1 MDIDL
6 IDIKIESFSKIVFE
20 INWLVLISLFIFL
33 VIICKAIKHIIN
45 YSRKQSIDIDEI
57 ELGIGNSH
65 LTLKYDAKD
74 KEIAYKLWIELNTR
88 KIGLQYDE
96 ENDVL
101 VEMYDSWYKFFDI
114 ARELLKEIPQS
125 KFASNPQLI
134 ELSLKI
140 LNIGLR
146 PHLTRWQAKYR
157 KWYAI
162 EIEKQENENK
172 TPQEIQ
178 KRYLHYVELVDDLK
192 ITNQRMMEYKELLYE
207 IAFGK
212 R

>member
-1 MDIDL
+1 MDI
-6 IDIKIESFSKIVFE
+6 IDVKFESFSTIVFE
-20 INWLVLISLFIFL
+20 INWLVLISLFIFGTIISK
-33 VIICKAIKHIIN
+33 VIKYIIN
-45 YSRKQSIDIDEI
+45 YSRKQSINIDEI

-65 LTLKYDAKD
+65 ITLKYDAKD

-96 ENDVL
+96 EDDVL
-101 VEMYDSWYKFFDI
+101 VEIYDSWYKFFEI
-114 ARELLKEIPQS
+114 ARELLKEMPQS
-125 KFASNPQLI
+125 KFASTPQLI

-146 PHLTRWQAKYR
+146 PHLTKWQAKYR

-162 EIEKQENENK
+162 EIEKQENEDK

-178 KRYLHYVELVDDLK
+178 KKYLHYVELVDDLK

-212 R
+212 KII

>member
-1 MDIDL
+1 MDI
-6 IDIKIESFSKIVFE
+6 IDVKFESFSTIVFE
-20 INWLVLISLFIFL
+20 INWLVLISLFIL
-33 VIICKAIKHIIN
+33 VAIISKVIRYIIN
-45 YSRKQSIDIDEI
+45 YSRKQSINIDEI

-65 LTLKYDAKD
+65 ITMKYDAKD

-96 ENDVL
+96 EDDVL
-101 VEMYDSWYKFFDI
+101 VEIYDSWYKFFEI
-114 ARELLKEIPQS
+114 ARELLKEMPQS
-125 KFASNPQLI
+125 KFASTPQLI

-146 PHLTRWQAKYR
+146 PHLTKWQAKYR

-162 EIEKQENENK
+162 EIVKQENADK

-178 KRYLHYVELVDDLK
+178 KKYLHYVELVNDLK

>member
-1 MDIDL
+1 MDI
-6 IDIKIESFSKIVFE
+6 IDVKFESFSMIVFE
-20 INWLVLISLFIFL
+20 INWLVIIASFVLVAIISK
-33 VIICKAIKHIIN
+33 VIKSIIK
-45 YSRKQSIDIDEI
+45 YSRKQSINIDEI

-65 LTLKYDAKD
+65 ITMKYDAKD

-96 ENDVL
+96 EYDVL
-101 VEMYDSWYKFFDI
+101 VEIYDSWYKFFEI
-114 ARELLKEIPQS
+114 ARELLKEMPQS
-125 KFASNPQLI
+125 KFASTPQLI

-146 PHLTRWQAKYR
+146 PHLTKWQAKYR

-162 EIEKQENENK
+162 EVEKQENVDK

-178 KRYLHYVELVDDLK
+178 KKYLHYVELVDDLK

-212 R
+212 K

>member
-1 MDIDL
+1 MDI
-6 IDIKIESFSKIVFE
+6 IDVKFESFSTIVFE
-20 INWLVLISLFIFL
+20 INWLVLISLFIL
-33 VIICKAIKHIIN
+33 VAIISKVIKYIIN
-45 YSRKQSIDIDEI
+45 YSRKQSINIDEI

-65 LTLKYDAKD
+65 ITMKYDAKD

-96 ENDVL
+96 EDDVL
-101 VEMYDSWYKFFDI
+101 VEVYDSWYKFFEI
-114 ARELLKEIPQS
+114 ARELLKEMPQS
-125 KFASNPQLI
+125 KFASTPQLI

-146 PHLTRWQAKYR
+146 PHLTKWQAKYR

-162 EIEKQENENK
+162 EIEKQENADK

-178 KRYLHYVELVDDLK
+178 KKYLHYVELVDDLK

>member
-1 MDIDL
+1 MDI
-6 IDIKIESFSKIVFE
+6 IDVKFESFSTIVFE
-20 INWLVLISLFIFL
+20 INWLVLISLFIL
-33 VIICKAIKHIIN
+33 VAIISKVIKYIIN
-45 YSRKQSIDIDEI
+45 YSRKQSINIDEI

-65 LTLKYDAKD
+65 ITMKYDAKD

-96 ENDVL
+96 EDDVL
-101 VEMYDSWYKFFDI
+101 VEIYDSWYKFFEI
-114 ARELLKEIPQS
+114 ARELLKEMPQS
-125 KFASNPQLI
+125 KFASTPQLI

-146 PHLTRWQAKYR
+146 PHLTKWQAKYR

-162 EIEKQENENK
+162 EIEKQENADK

-178 KRYLHYVELVDDLK
+178 KKYLHYVELVNDLK

>member
-1 MDIDL
+1 MDI
-6 IDIKIESFSKIVFE
+6 INIKFEPFTTVIFE
-20 INWLVLISLFIFL
+20 INWLILISLFLIL
-33 VIICKAIKHIIN
+33 GIICKVVKDVFK
-45 YSRKQSIDIDEI
+45 YSRKRSIDIDEI

-65 LTLKYDAKD
+65 VTLKYDAKD

-96 ENDVL
+96 DNDVL
-101 VEMYDSWYKFFDI
+101 VEMYDSWYKFFEI
-114 ARELLKEIPQS
+114 ARELLKEMPQS
-125 KFASNPQLI
+125 KFASTPQLI

-140 LNIGLR
+140 LNVGLR
-146 PHLTRWQAKYR
+146 PHLTKWQAKYR
-157 KWYAI
+157 KWYA
-162 EIEKQENENK
+162 QELKKSESDNR

-178 KRYLHYVELVDDLK
+178 KRYLYYDELVDDLK
-192 ITNQRMMEYKELLYE
+192 ITNKRMMEYKDLLYE

>member
-1 MDIDL
+1 MDVIDV
-6 IDIKIESFSKIVFE
+6 KFESFSTIVFE
-20 INWLVLISLFIFL
+20 LNWLVLISLFIL
-33 VIICKAIKHIIN
+33 LAIISKVIKYIIN
-45 YSRKQSIDIDEI
+45 YSRKQSINIDEI

-65 LTLKYDAKD
+65 ITMKYDAKD

-96 ENDVL
+96 EDDVL
-101 VEMYDSWYKFFDI
+101 VEIYDSWYKFFEI
-114 ARELLKEIPQS
+114 ARELLKEMPQS
-125 KFASNPQLI
+125 KFASTPQLI

-146 PHLTRWQAKYR
+146 PHLTKWQAKYR

-162 EIEKQENENK
+162 EIEKQENADK

-178 KRYLHYVELVDDLK
+178 KKYLHYVELVDDLK

>member
-1 MDIDL
+1 MDI
-6 IDIKIESFSKIVFE
+6 IDVKFYSFSTIVFE
-20 INWLVLISLFIFL
+20 INWLVLISLFIL
-33 VIICKAIKHIIN
+33 GAIISKVINYIIN
-45 YSRKQSIDIDEI
+45 YSRKQSINIDEI

-65 LTLKYDAKD
+65 ITLKYDAKD

-96 ENDVL
+96 EDDVL
-101 VEMYDSWYKFFDI
+101 VEIYDSWYKFFEI
-114 ARELLKEIPQS
+114 ARELLKEMPQS
-125 KFASNPQLI
+125 KLATAPQLI

-146 PHLTRWQAKYR
+146 PHLTKWQAKYR

-162 EIEKQENENK
+162 EIEKQENEDK

-178 KRYLHYVELVDDLK
+178 KKYLYYVELVDDLK
-192 ITNQRMMEYKELLYE
+192 ISNQRMMEYKELLYE

-212 R
+212 K

>member
-1 MDIDL
+1 MDI
-6 IDIKIESFSKIVFE
+6 IDVKFESFSMIVFE
-20 INWLVLISLFIFL
+20 INWLVIIASFVLVAIISK
-33 VIICKAIKHIIN
+33 VIKSIIK
-45 YSRKQSIDIDEI
+45 YSRKQSINIDEI

-65 LTLKYDAKD
+65 ITMKYDAKD

-96 ENDVL
+96 EYDVL
-101 VEMYDSWYKFFDI
+101 VEIYDSWYKFFEI
-114 ARELLKEIPQS
+114 ARELLKEMPQS
-125 KFASNPQLI
+125 KFASTPQLI

-146 PHLTRWQAKYR
+146 PHLTKWQAKYR

-162 EIEKQENENK
+162 EVEKQENVDK

-178 KRYLHYVELVDDLK
+178 KKYLHYVELIDDLK

-212 R
+212 K

>member
-1 MDIDL
+1 MDI
-6 IDIKIESFSKIVFE
+6 IDVKFESFSTIVFE
-20 INWLVLISLFIFL
+20 INWLVLISLFVL
-33 VIICKAIKHIIN
+33 VAIISKVIKYIIS
-45 YSRKQSIDIDEI
+45 YSRKQSINIDEI

-65 LTLKYDAKD
+65 ITMKYDAKD

-96 ENDVL
+96 EDDVL
-101 VEMYDSWYKFFDI
+101 VEIYDSWYKFFEI
-114 ARELLKEIPQS
+114 ARELLKEMPQS
-125 KFASNPQLI
+125 KFASTPQLI

-146 PHLTRWQAKYR
+146 PHLTKWQAKYR

-162 EIEKQENENK
+162 EIEKQENADK

-178 KRYLHYVELVDDLK
+178 KKYLHYVELVNDLK

>member
-1 MDIDL
+1 MDI
-6 IDIKIESFSKIVFE
+6 IDVKFESFSTIVFE
-20 INWLVLISLFIFL
+20 INWLVLISLFIL
-33 VIICKAIKHIIN
+33 VAIISKVIKYIIN
-45 YSRKQSIDIDEI
+45 YSRKQSINIDEI

-65 LTLKYDAKD
+65 ITMKYDAKD

-96 ENDVL
+96 EDEVL
-101 VEMYDSWYKFFDI
+101 VEIYDSWYKFFEI
-114 ARELLKEIPQS
+114 ARELLKEMPQS
-125 KFASNPQLI
+125 KFASTPQLI

-146 PHLTRWQAKYR
+146 PHLTKWQAKYR

-162 EIEKQENENK
+162 EIEKQENADK

-178 KRYLHYVELVDDLK
+178 KKYLHYVELVNDLK

>member
-1 MDIDL
+1 MDI
-6 IDIKIESFSKIVFE
+6 IDVKFESFSTIVFE
-20 INWLVLISLFIFL
+20 INWIVLISLFIFGA
-33 VIICKAIKHIIN
+33 IICKVIKYIIN
-45 YSRKQSIDIDEI
+45 YSRKQSINIDEI

-65 LTLKYDAKD
+65 ITLKYDAKD

-96 ENDVL
+96 EDDVL
-101 VEMYDSWYKFFDI
+101 VEMYDSWYKFFEI
-114 ARELLKEIPQS
+114 ARELLKEMPQN
-125 KFASNPQLI
+125 KFASTPQLI

-146 PHLTRWQAKYR
+146 PHLTKWQAKYR

-162 EIEKQENENK
+162 EIEKQENEDK

-178 KRYLHYVELVDDLK
+178 KKYSHYVELVDDLK

>member
-1 MDIDL
+1 MDI
-6 IDIKIESFSKIVFE
+6 IDVKFESFSTIVFE
-20 INWLVLISLFIFL
+20 LNWLVLISLFIL
-33 VIICKAIKHIIN
+33 LAIISKVIKYIIN
-45 YSRKQSIDIDEI
+45 YSRKQSINIDEI

-65 LTLKYDAKD
+65 ITMKYDAKD

-96 ENDVL
+96 EDDVL
-101 VEMYDSWYKFFDI
+101 VEIYDSWYKFFEI
-114 ARELLKEIPQS
+114 ARELLKEMPQS
-125 KFASNPQLI
+125 KFASTPQLI

-146 PHLTRWQAKYR
+146 PHLTKWQAKYR

-162 EIEKQENENK
+162 EIEKQENADK

-178 KRYLHYVELVDDLK
+178 KKYLHYVELVDDLK

>member
-1 MDIDL
+1 MDI
-6 IDIKIESFSKIVFE
+6 IDVKFESFSTIVFE
-20 INWLVLISLFIFL
+20 INWLVLISLFIL
-33 VIICKAIKHIIN
+33 VVIISKVIKYIIS
-45 YSRKQSIDIDEI
+45 YSRKQSINIDEI

-65 LTLKYDAKD
+65 ITLKYDAKD

-96 ENDVL
+96 EDDVI
-101 VEMYDSWYKFFDI
+101 VEIYDSWYKFFEI
-114 ARELLKEIPQS
+114 ARELLKEMPQS
-125 KFASNPQLI
+125 KFASTPQLI
-134 ELSLKI
+134 DLSLKI

-146 PHLTRWQAKYR
+146 PHLTKWQAKYR

-162 EIEKQENENK
+162 EIEKHENADK

-178 KRYLHYVELVDDLK
+178 KKYLHYIELVDDLK

>member
-1 MDIDL
+1 MDI
-6 IDIKIESFSKIVFE
+6 IDVKFESFSTIVFE
-20 INWLVLISLFIFL
+20 LNWLVLISLFIL
-33 VIICKAIKHIIN
+33 LAIISKVIKYIIN
-45 YSRKQSIDIDEI
+45 YSRKQSINIDEI

-65 LTLKYDAKD
+65 ITMKYDAKD

-96 ENDVL
+96 EDDVL
-101 VEMYDSWYKFFDI
+101 VEIYDSWYKFFEI
-114 ARELLKEIPQS
+114 ARELLKEMPQS
-125 KFASNPQLI
+125 KFASTPQLI

-146 PHLTRWQAKYR
+146 PHLTKWQAKYR

-162 EIEKQENENK
+162 EIEKQENADK

-178 KRYLHYVELVDDLK
+178 KKYLHYVELVDDLK

-207 IAFGK
+207 IAF
-212 R
+212 